1 MGFGLLLIGYVFAFV
16 ARVGLGQ
23 YIFAGMLL
31 GGFLM
36 YLGISELKRYS
47 PAFIYSY
54 VFSILV
60 ILSSFLGVA
69 IWIDSAFGL
78 GLGVNTLIIKS
89 IYDWANFIIGL
100 AFNIGMLYGISDLSV
115 RVDYPETKQGA
126 IRNYIFVAVFNAF
139 QLLLLFPIEF
149 IKNDLGSFNTLLI
162 IIQLIYT
169 VANAFL
175 LFKCYAMI
183 CPEGQEDMPR
193 KPSKIEFVNKI
204 RAARDAKEEK
214 AIEDMKTYYEEK
226 LKAKNAKKKK
236 KKK

>member
-47 PAFIYSY
+47 PAFIYAY
-54 VFSILV
+54 ICSIFV

-69 IWIDSAFGL
+69 IWINSAFDL
-78 GLGVNTLIIKS
+78 GLGVNAPIIKS

-100 AFNIGMLYGISDLSV
+100 AFNISMLYGISDLSV

-126 IRNYIFVAVFNAF
+126 IRNYVFVGVFNAF

-149 IKNDLGSFNTLLI
+149 IRNDLGFFNTLLI

-169 VANAFL
+169 VANALL

-193 KPSKIEFVNKI
+193 KPSKFAFINKI

-214 AIEDMKTYYEEK
+214 AIEDMKNYYEEK